1 MFRCANS
8 GNIFLPTI
16 PTWLGT
22 RGHVFASLHGLNHV
36 SLKLYDIW
44 SGVTMAIGSNVNKC
58 CTFLMCCN
66 TSLELTYGFTR
77 FHTYSSSAA
86 FEKRVAKIWRCDV
99 SRDLMPCQV
108 VNFLRLGQDKRE
120 ISFHVYQ
127 NPEGKMTYCRLY
139 VYYTAIDVHNSCV
152 FEWQ

>member
-1 MFRCANS
+1 M
-8 GNIFLPTI
+8 T
-16 PTWLGT
+16 T
-22 RGHVFASLHGLNHV
+22 
-36 SLKLYDIW
+36 
-44 SGVTMAIGSNVNKC
+44 GSNVNKC

-86 FEKRVAKIWRCDV
+86 LREESCKDLKVRL

-127 NPEGKMTYCRLY
+127 NPEGKMT
-139 VYYTAIDVHNSCV
+139 
-152 FEWQ
+152 